1 LKSLILLLISGTRG
15 RAFESPMPANFLDS
29 AYPEMGDFR
38 KLGKSKALSKCSNAR
53 LMGFLDTGHN
63 TINVLYPQ
71 LDTFSPII
79 L

>member
-1 LKSLILLLISGTRG
+1 
-15 RAFESPMPANFLDS
+15 
-29 AYPEMGDFR
+29 MGDFR